1 MKATQKGKELKE
13 FEVRP
18 EEKKIENSSSEG
30 HAITELNLHIKLC
43 HVPNFLGLHSKEKN
57 LEAHSREGSV
67 IVISDA

>member
-43 HVPNFLGLHSKEKN
+43 HVPNFIVTSFKGKKILKHIQGKEV
-57 LEAHSREGSV
+57 LL
-67 IVISDA
+67 